1 MLLLSDDDCKLFLQ
15 KNEKKCKF
23 DCLTRQLGVKKS
35 MHIDRGSLC
44 FSLFG
49 IPIAISP
56 FSWLI
61 LAVLGGALDMND
73 AGDLRDIL
81 LFVVVGMLTLI
92 VHELGHALVGRS
104 LGGEPHGIVIQ
115 GLGAATYSRPPA
127 GKWPYFF
134 MVLAGPLAT
143 LLPAFVAGVFFGLQV
158 CGNPVEGIAT
168 AFTLP
173 LGIIPP
179 NRVLALMQENLTPFQ
194 MVLYMQTFVVSVW
207 WCLFNLLPIL
217 PMDGGHL
224 LATLCANRRIVCGV
238 GMALSALFAIWALS
252 NGYVFML
259 MLFAYFAYVNFRMM
273 KSGF

>member
-1 MLLLSDDDCKLFLQ
+1 
-15 KNEKKCKF
+15 
-23 DCLTRQLGVKKS
+23 
-35 MHIDRGSLC
+35 MHIDRGSLS

-49 IPIAISP
+49 IPIVISP

-61 LAVLGGALDMND
+61 LAVLGGGLDMSD

-81 LFVVVGMLTLI
+81 IFVVVGMLTLI
-92 VHELGHALVGRS
+92 VHELGHALAGRA

-143 LLPAFVAGVFFGLQV
+143 LLPALVAGVLLGLQT
-158 CGNPVEGIAT
+158 CGNPVAGIVI

-173 LGIIPP
+173 LSIAPP
-179 NRVLALMQENLTPFQ
+179 DWVQELLQMSDSTITPFALT
-194 MVLYMQTFVVSVW
+194 LYMQTFLISVW

-224 LATLCANRRIVCGV
+224 LDTLCGNRRIVCGV
-238 GMALSALFAIWALS
+238 GIALSALFAIWALS

-259 MLFAYFAYVNFRMM
+259 MLFAYFAYVNFRMT
-273 KSGF
+273 KSVY

>member
-1 MLLLSDDDCKLFLQ
+1 
-15 KNEKKCKF
+15 
-23 DCLTRQLGVKKS
+23 
-35 MHIDRGSLC
+35 MHIDRGSLS

-49 IPIAISP
+49 IPIVISP

-61 LAVLGGALDMND
+61 LAVLGGGLDMSD

-81 LFVVVGMLTLI
+81 IFVVVGMLTLI

-143 LLPAFVAGVFFGLQV
+143 LLPAFVAGFFFGLQT
-158 CGNPVEGIAT
+158 CGNPVAGIVM

-173 LGIIPP
+173 LGIAPP
-179 NRVLALMQENLTPFQ
+179 DWARELLLMSSSTITPFAAT
-194 MVLYMQTFVVSVW
+194 LYMQTFLISVW

-224 LATLCANRRIVCGV
+224 LDTLCTNRRIVCGV
-238 GMALSALFAIWALS
+238 GIALSALFAIWALS

-259 MLFAYFAYVNFRMM
+259 MLFAYFAYVNFRMI
-273 KSGF
+273 KSGY

>member
-1 MLLLSDDDCKLFLQ
+1 MR
-15 KNEKKCKF
+15 EH
-23 DCLTRQLGVKKS
+23 RVKKG
-35 MHIDRGSLC
+35 MHIVRGSLC

-49 IPIAISP
+49 IPIVISP

-61 LAVLGGALDMND
+61 LAVLGGGFDMND
-73 AGDLRDIL
+73 AGDLSDIL
-81 LFVVVGMLTLI
+81 IFVAAGMLALI

-104 LGGEPHGIVIQ
+104 LGGEVHGIAIQ

-127 GKWPYFF
+127 GKWPCFF

-143 LLPAFVAGVFFGLQV
+143 LLPALAAGFFLGIQT
-158 CGNPVEGIAT
+158 CGNPAAGIVL

-173 LGIIPP
+173 LGIDPP
-179 NRVLALMQENLTPFQ
+179 NWVQAALLAGNVTVAPF
-194 MVLYMQTFVVSVW
+194 VATLYMQIFLVSVW
-207 WCLFNLLPIL
+207 WCIFNLLPIL

-224 LATLCANRRIVCGV
+224 LDTLYPNRRVVRGIGI
-238 GMALSALFAIWALS
+238 ALSSLFAIWALG

-259 MLFAYFAYVNFRMM
+259 MLFIYFAYVNFKMI